1 MVEKEQMYT
10 VEETGV
16 RIFKNAYTD
25 RINEAMHRL
34 HALRAEEAKING
46 SISYITEKCKDE
58 FRKFIGSA
66 KIGDE
71 VQILST
77 DKTVTTGVV
86 VDKGWEEID
95 PYLTIT
101 TEHGFTRITLDV
113 VIGVEWAAMKKG
125 DE

>member
-1 MVEKEQMYT
+1 MSEEEQMYT
-10 VEETGV
+10 VEKTGV

-25 RINEAMHRL
+25 KINEAMHKL

-46 SISYITEKCKDE
+46 SISYITERCKDE
-58 FRKFIGSA
+58 FRKLIGSA

-71 VQILST
+71 VMIHST
-77 DKTVTTGVV
+77 DRLVTTGVV

-113 VIGVEWAAMKKG
+113 VIGIEWMAVRP
-125 DE
+125 